1 MYIIPLPAKLLRPGL
16 QFPVIREVHCK
27 KGEQPPKQQVIYHYF
42 QSLAIFSFMMT
53 YCQERWFRNFE
64 QTGNIGRQ
72 WGLAWVELQENWKG
86 KGRKDMSIHWAP
98 APAALGSLSHGLLST
113 TACEGI
119 RSGISWGLTLAPTP
133 HSHYHIEVSKQPMP
147 SYYTHVRSKALQGEY
162 HTAAQKW
169 NRNLEVLDLTSKF
182 ELWSF
187 LLKRKIHFSCS
198 NNVCWWQK
206 INTEKLSN
214 I

>member
-86 KGRKDMSIHWAP
+86 KGRKDMRIHWAP
-98 APAALGSLSHGLLST
+98 APAALSSLSHGRLST

-133 HSHYHIEVSKQPMP
+133 HSHYHSEVSKQPMP
-147 SYYTHVRSKALQGEY
+147 SYYTHVRSKALQGE
-162 HTAAQKW
+162 
-169 NRNLEVLDLTSKF
+169 
-182 ELWSF
+182 
-187 LLKRKIHFSCS
+187 
-198 NNVCWWQK
+198 
-206 INTEKLSN
+206 
-214 I
+214 